1 MTILCGVNTEE
12 SSNDTSTLSASNY
25 FLNSYQ
31 MASTNGHS
39 VVSSDNDEVAPLSSL
54 DHNRIEQ
61 ATSRR
66 RAMMYFFVALLLS
79 ILSASQFFSR
89 STKSINDLSSQESN
103 TSDLFLHPTHLPLPV
118 VDTTSDLQKD
128 EQWDYASEVVK
139 SSVYEDE
146 PLSRLAPYDLNI
158 PMFDGRPTIS
168 RPTQVFASVQG
179 GASAGRPLPTNEWFL
194 NLLVGLRD
202 DDSDNFVGPENRVY
216 SLPYVVD
223 TVGQIVGI
231 RLHFPRMLSWNTGVQ
246 TSFVDRHGLTLGTTD
261 PRFSR
266 RYTVDE
272 ETLPDKLGVGIRWV
286 SALR

>member
-1 MTILCGVNTEE
+1 MAILCGVIKGE
-12 SSNDTSTLSASNY
+12 SSNDSSTLSASNY

-39 VVSSDNDEVAPLSSL
+39 IVSSDNDELAPLSSL
-54 DHNRIEQ
+54 NRRSVEQ

-66 RAMMYFFVALLLS
+66 RAMICFFAALLLS
-79 ILSASQFFSR
+79 ALSASQLFSR
-89 STKSINDLSSQESN
+89 STKSISDSSSQESTATDVSFQPMHSAHPVLN
-103 TSDLFLHPTHLPLPV
+103 KTGDLT
-118 VDTTSDLQKD
+118 KD
-128 EQWDYASEVVK
+128 EDWDYASQVVQ

-146 PLSRLAPYDLNI
+146 PLSMLAPYDLNI
-158 PMFDGRPTIS
+158 PLFDGRPAIS
-168 RPTQVFASVQG
+168 RPTQVFGSVQG
-179 GASAGRPLPTNEWFL
+179 GASTGRPLPTNEWFL

-202 DDSDNFVGPENRVY
+202 DDVENFVGPENRVY

-261 PRFSR
+261 SRFSR
-266 RYTVDE
+266 KYTVDE

-286 SALR
+286 SAIC